1 MSNISIT
8 HSHPCQKQPFGD
20 VLRKKCSEIMQH
32 IYRRTRIYNV
42 LIFWE
47 VYFYHG
53 GCFRGF
59 FKLEATTSQTD
70 DFKINFKALLT
81 PDISVIILIQCF
93 KSYIKKS
100 INLDLF
106 WYLSERNSNFFQPV
120 LTCSNQGR
128 CIRLLLIILVQIN
141 NGDTRRMVE
150 LCWKITIKN
159 RTTAMSSF

>member
-8 HSHPCQKQPFGD
+8 HSHPCQRQPFGD
-20 VLRKKCSEIMQH
+20 VLREKCSEIIQH
-32 IYRRTRIYNV
+32 IYRRTRIYNM
-42 LIFWE
+42 LIFSE

-93 KSYIKKS
+93 KSYTKKQL
-100 INLDLF
+100 IWICF
-106 WYLSERNSNFFQPV
+106 GIYLRGTATFSSQY
-120 LTCSNQGR
+120 L
-128 CIRLLLIILVQIN
+128 LVQIK
-141 NGDTRRMVE
+141 DVV
-150 LCWKITIKN
+150 
-159 RTTAMSSF
+159 